1 MPRSR
6 RSTKVCSRCRK
17 RKTKCD
23 FIFPACTPCKL
34 ANLPCLGFDPSSK
47 EAVPRSFVKSLEA
60 QVEELEARLLSF
72 NAASNN
78 VPYLITTAV
87 AQATISIG
95 IPFQNSF
102 LDSKAS
108 SSLFFRPSC
117 PPLAIARERG
127 QSTPEKHPS
136 LQNNRHNPGAPIN
149 LRSVPF
155 SAINRM
161 IQNYVDIHL
170 PQYPCVSEN
179 AVNEILDRI
188 QHQDLKDPN
197 ALPIHHVPTD
207 AGLGHFEYFVLLI
220 ALAIS
225 AMTLT
230 WKADY
235 QARVASESFYN
246 AAVKHLQAMTDHSE
260 IQALQISLLLAHY
273 AHMCPERV
281 DNWTCISNAVRIVLN
296 LGLYLECNQLVQGEP
311 YQRSVLFWVAYGM
324 ERSLCTNLRLPLS
337 FPEEAI
343 TVKFPTVEETNL
355 HTEHS
360 TGRPCKKSVA
370 YHICRYRALETEV
383 HRVLHLEED
392 LTKFGNNTIEE
403 WIESITQ
410 RLKQWYE
417 TAQSYTKYDMLE
429 FKHVQFHHL
438 MARIHRP
445 TPRLRL
451 RGPDNWKAVLNASS
465 VLIQDYLSQERR
477 RRLFYPWHGV
487 HILFE
492 TAVISLEACWSAR
505 NYEPL
510 QVRAHE
516 MLQTSIPQCLQLL
529 TNIGERWGEAAVCAD
544 RLRPLVDTVRT
555 AFNNPDTLLLTMIDE
570 SVITAEILDLL
581 FTDGPLSWT
590 RANRGEIMSDM
601 SESDPWLNSLVD
613 DSLEL
618 FSWNP
623 EWCIMPADT
632 ISIEGYTL

>member
-1 MPRSR
+1 M
-6 RSTKVCSRCRK
+6 
-17 RKTKCD
+17 
-23 FIFPACTPCKL
+23 FPLPEAQNEACTPCKL

-72 NAASNN
+72 NAASTN

-281 DNWTCISNAVRIVLN
+281 SQTTLW
-296 LGLYLECNQLVQGEP
+296 
-311 YQRSVLFWVAYGM
+311 LF
-324 ERSLCTNLRLPLS
+324 EKLKK
-337 FPEEAI
+337 FQ
-343 TVKFPTVEETNL
+343 FPTVEETNL

-410 RLKQWYE
+410 RLEQWYE

>member
-34 ANLPCLGFDPSSK
+34 ASLPCLGFDPSSK

-60 QVEELEARLLSF
+60 RVEELEAQLRSL
-72 NAASNN
+72 NAASSN

-87 AQATISIG
+87 ARATSSIG

-102 LDSKAS
+102 LGSKAS
-108 SSLFFRPSC
+108 SPLFFRPSC
-117 PPLAIARERG
+117 PPLAIARERV
-127 QSTPEKHPS
+127 QYNPEKNLN
-136 LQNNRHNPGAPIN
+136 LQHNSYNHGAPIN

-161 IQNYVDIHL
+161 IRNYVDIHL
-170 PQYPCVSEN
+170 PQYPCVSETM
-179 AVNEILDRI
+179 VNEILDRI
-188 QHQDLKDPN
+188 QRQDLKDPK

-235 QARVASESFYN
+235 QARAASASFYN
-246 AAVKHLQAMTDHSE
+246 AALKHLQAMKDHSE
-260 IQALQISLLLAHY
+260 VQALQVSLLLAHY

-296 LGLYLECNQLVQGEP
+296 LGLYMECNQPIQGEP
-311 YQRSVLFWVAYGM
+311 CQRSVLFWVAYGM

-343 TVKFPTVEETNL
+343 TVKLPTTEKANL
-355 HTEHS
+355 NPGHS
-360 TGRPCKKSVA
+360 TSKPSKMSVA

-392 LTKFGNNTIEE
+392 LLKFGSSTIED

-410 RLKQWYE
+410 RLKRWYE
-417 TAQSYTKYDMLE
+417 KAQSYTQYDMLE

-451 RGPDNWKAVLNASS
+451 RGPDNWKAVLDASS
-465 VLIQDYLSQERR
+465 VLIQDYLAQERR

-505 NYEPL
+505 NHEPL
-510 QVRAHE
+510 QGRAHK
-516 MLQTSIPQCLQLL
+516 MLHTSIPQCLQLL
-529 TNIGERWGEAAVCAD
+529 TNIGERWSEAAVCAD
-544 RLRPLVDTVRT
+544 RLRPLADNVRT
-555 AFNNPDTLLLTMIDE
+555 ALTNPDTLLLAMVDE
-570 SVITAEILDLL
+570 SIITAEILDLL

-590 RANRGEIMSDM
+590 RANCGDILSGLSD
-601 SESDPWLNSLVD
+601 SDPLLNSMAD

-623 EWCIMPADT
+623 EWDIMPAG
-632 ISIEGYTL
+632 SIQGYEL

>member
-34 ANLPCLGFDPSSK
+34 ASLPCLGFDPSSK

-60 QVEELEARLLSF
+60 RVEELEAQLRSF
-72 NAASNN
+72 NAASSNI
-78 VPYLITTAV
+78 PYLITTAV

-95 IPFQNSF
+95 VPFQNLF
-102 LDSKAS
+102 LSSKAS
-108 SSLFFRPSC
+108 SPLFFRPSC
-117 PPLAIARERG
+117 PPLAIARERV
-127 QSTPEKHPS
+127 QYKPVTNLS
-136 LQNNRHNPGAPIN
+136 LQHNNYNHGAPIN

-161 IQNYVDIHL
+161 IRNYVDIHL
-170 PQYPCVSEN
+170 PQYPCVSETM
-179 AVNEILDRI
+179 VNEILDRI
-188 QHQDLKDPN
+188 QRQDLKDPK

-235 QARVASESFYN
+235 QARAASESFYN
-246 AAVKHLQAMTDHSE
+246 AALKHLQAITDHSE
-260 IQALQISLLLAHY
+260 LQALQISLLLAHY

-281 DNWTCISNAVRIVLN
+281 DNWTCISNAVRIVVN
-296 LGLYLECNQLVQGEP
+296 LGLYMECNQLIQGEP
-311 YQRSVLFWVAYGM
+311 CQRSVLFWVAYGM

-343 TVKFPTVEETNL
+343 TVKLPTTGKANL
-355 HTEHS
+355 NPGHS
-360 TGRPCKKSVA
+360 TSKPSKMSVA

-392 LTKFGNNTIEE
+392 LSKFGSSTIED

-410 RLKQWYE
+410 RLKRWYE
-417 TAQSYTKYDMLE
+417 KAQSYTQYDMLD
-429 FKHVQFHHL
+429 VQFHHL

-445 TPRLRL
+445 TPRLRM
-451 RGPDNWKAVLNASS
+451 RGPDNWKAVLDASS
-465 VLIQDYLSQERR
+465 VLIQDYLAQERR

-505 NYEPL
+505 NYGPL
-510 QVRAHE
+510 QGRAHK
-516 MLQTSIPQCLQLL
+516 MLHTSIPHCLQLL

-544 RLRPLVDTVRT
+544 RLRPLADNVRT
-555 AFNNPDTLLLTMIDE
+555 ALTNPDTLLLAMVDDSI
-570 SVITAEILDLL
+570 ITAEILDLL

-590 RANRGEIMSDM
+590 RANCGDIPSGLSD
-601 SESDPWLNSLVD
+601 SDPLLNSMAD

-623 EWCIMPADT
+623 EWDIMPTD
-632 ISIEGYTL
+632 SIQGYEL